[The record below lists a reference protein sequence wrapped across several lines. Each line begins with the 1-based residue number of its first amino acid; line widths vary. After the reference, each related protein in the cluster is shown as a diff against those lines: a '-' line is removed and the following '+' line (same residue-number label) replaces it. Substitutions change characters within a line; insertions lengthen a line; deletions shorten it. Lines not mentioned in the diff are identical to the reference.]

1 MDRYVKTEAELR
13 IKTEVEP
20 VTQIAAELHAHKNKI
35 KILIIDDES
44 PIREVLSASL
54 RDDGYEVM
62 VAPDGFSGL
71 AALKSFLP
79 DICFLDI
86 WMPKMDGIE
95 VLSQAVS
102 LYPHTSFVMI
112 SGHGTIETAV
122 KATKIGAWDFIE
134 KPLSLDKISIAID
147 HIVKLK
153 GEREEKN
160 ALLNKLRKTIALVG
174 ESQLMQKIR
183 ENVTLFARN
192 KIPIMIE
199 GEVGSGRQLAAQNIH
214 YMSLRASGPIS
225 EINCGALPQD
235 LIEIELF
242 GIEKGTL
249 PGIDKTRR
257 GKIELMNNGTLLI
270 EEIEEMP
277 MVLQEKLVSFIKNN
291 TFKRF
296 GSSEELTSDVRIILT
311 STTSLE
317 NLKNKNKIHLNLAD
331 MLDKSVML
339 MAPLRERP
347 EDIYSLVLHF
357 SDIAAKQMATLRKTI
372 SEQGMKL
379 MLRHS
384 WPGNVRELQ
393 NFIERVYILT
403 PSDFVDVHDLKF
415 AGLSEKRAS
424 SATATADAGADSGDI
439 STFREARAEFEKEF
453 LIRKIQE
460 SGGNISKTAEA
471 IGLERSYLHRKIK
484 AYGIE
489 VNL

>member
-1 MDRYVKTEAELR
+1 M
-13 IKTEVEP
+13 
-20 VTQIAAELHAHKNKI
+20 ELHAQKNKL

-44 PIREVLSASL
+44 PIREVLSESL

-62 VAPDGFSGL
+62 VAADGPSGL
-71 AALKSFLP
+71 VVLKTFSP

-95 VLSQAVS
+95 VLTQAVP
-102 LYPHTSFVMI
+102 LHPNTSFVMI

-134 KPLSLDKISIAID
+134 KPLSLDKVSIAID

-153 GEREEKN
+153 GERDEKN

-174 ESQLMQKIR
+174 ESNVMQKIR
-183 ENVTLFARN
+183 ENVTQFAKNNVPLF
-192 KIPIMIE
+192 IE
-199 GEVGSGRQLAAQNIH
+199 GEIGSGRELAAQNIH
-214 YMSLRASGPIS
+214 YMSLRASGPFS
-225 EINCGALPQD
+225 EINCSTLPQD

-277 MVLQEKLVSFIKNN
+277 TILQEKLASFVKNQN
-291 TFKRF
+291 FKRF
-296 GSSEELTSDVRIILT
+296 GSSDPLNSDVRIILT
-311 STTSLE
+311 STFSLE
-317 NLKNKNKIHLNLAD
+317 NLKSKNKIHPELAS
-331 MLDKSVML
+331 LIDKSSML
-339 MAPLRERP
+339 MPPLRERP
-347 EDIYSLVLHF
+347 EDIYSLVIHF
-357 SDIAAKQMATLRKTI
+357 SDIAAKQMASLRKTI

-379 MLRHS
+379 MLKHS
-384 WPGNVRELQ
+384 WPGNVRELK

-415 AGLSEKRAS
+415 AGLIDKKSANAS
-424 SATATADAGADSGDI
+424 TAADLNDF
-439 STFREARAEFEKEF
+439 STFREARAEFEKDF
-453 LIRKIQE
+453 LIKKIQE
-460 SGGNISKTAEA
+460 NGGNISKTAEA

-489 VNL
+489 VSL

>member
-1 MDRYVKTEAELR
+1 M
-13 IKTEVEP
+13 
-20 VTQIAAELHAHKNKI
+20 ELHAQKNKL

-44 PIREVLSASL
+44 PIREVLSESL

-62 VAPDGFSGL
+62 VAADGPSGL
-71 AALKSFLP
+71 IVLKSFSP

-95 VLSQAVS
+95 VLTQAVP
-102 LYPHTSFVMI
+102 LHTNTSFVMI

-134 KPLSLDKISIAID
+134 KPLSLDKVSIAID

-153 GEREEKN
+153 GERDEKN

-174 ESQLMQKIR
+174 ESQVMQKIR
-183 ENVTLFARN
+183 ENVTQFAKNSVPLFV
-192 KIPIMIE
+192 E
-199 GEVGSGRQLAAQNIH
+199 GEIGSGRELAAQNIH
-214 YMSLRASGPIS
+214 YMSIRASGPFS
-225 EINCGALPQD
+225 EVNCSTLPQD

-277 MVLQEKLVSFIKNN
+277 IVLQEKLSNFIKSQNFN
-291 TFKRF
+291 RF
-296 GSSEELTSDVRIILT
+296 GSSEPLTSDVRVILS
-311 STTSLE
+311 STMSLE
-317 NLKNKNKIHLNLAD
+317 ILKAKGKIHAELA
-331 MLDKSVML
+331 LLIDKSCML
-339 MAPLRERP
+339 MPPLRDRP
-347 EDIYSLVLHF
+347 EDIYSLVMHF
-357 SDIAAKQMATLRKTI
+357 SDIAAKQMASLRKTI
-372 SEQGMKL
+372 SEQGLKL
-379 MLRHS
+379 MLKHN
-384 WPGNVRELQ
+384 WPGNVRELK

-415 AGLSEKRAS
+415 AGLIDKK
-424 SATATADAGADSGDI
+424 SATSSGAADLNDF
-439 STFREARAEFEKEF
+439 STFREARAEFEKDF
-453 LIRKIQE
+453 LIKKIQE
-460 SGGNISKTAEA
+460 NGGNISKTAEA

-489 VNL
+489 VSL

>member
-1 MDRYVKTEAELR
+1 M
-13 IKTEVEP
+13 
-20 VTQIAAELHAHKNKI
+20 ELHAQKNKL

-44 PIREVLSASL
+44 PIREVLSESL

-62 VAPDGFSGL
+62 VAADGPSGL
-71 AALKSFLP
+71 AVLKSFFP

-86 WMPKMDGIE
+86 WMPKMDGLE
-95 VLSQAVS
+95 VLTQAVP
-102 LYPHTSFVMI
+102 LYPNTSFVMI

-122 KATKIGAWDFIE
+122 KATRIGAWDFIE
-134 KPLSLDKISIAID
+134 KPLSLDKVSIAID

-153 GEREEKN
+153 GERDEKN
-160 ALLNKLRKTIALVG
+160 ALLNKLRNTIALVG

-183 ENVTLFARN
+183 EKVTQFAKN
-192 KIPIMIE
+192 SVPLIVE
-199 GEVGSGRQLAAQNIH
+199 GEVGSGRELAAQNIH
-214 YMSLRASGPIS
+214 YMSLRASGPFS
-225 EINCGALPQD
+225 EINCSTLPQD

-257 GKIELMNNGTLLI
+257 GKIELMNSGTLLI

-277 MVLQEKLVSFIKNN
+277 IVLQEKLAHFIKNN
-291 TFKRF
+291 IFKRF
-296 GSSEELTSDVRIILT
+296 GSSEELSSDVRIILT
-311 STTSLE
+311 TTTSLE
-317 NLKNKNKIHLNLAD
+317 SLKAKSKIHQELANLLNESS
-331 MLDKSVML
+331 MRMP
-339 MAPLRERP
+339 PLRERP
-347 EDIYSLVLHF
+347 EDVYSLVFHF
-357 SDIAAKQMATLRKTI
+357 SDIAAKQMASLRKTI

-379 MLRHS
+379 MLKHS
-384 WPGNVRELQ
+384 WPGNVRELK

-415 AGLSEKRAS
+415 AGLIDKKSDVSSES
-424 SATATADAGADSGDI
+424 DLSDF
-439 STFREARAEFEKEF
+439 STFREARAEFEKDF
-453 LIRKIQE
+453 LIKKIQE
-460 SGGNISKTAEA
+460 NGGNISKTAEA

>member
-1 MDRYVKTEAELR
+1 M
-13 IKTEVEP
+13 
-20 VTQIAAELHAHKNKI
+20 ELHAQKNKLR
-35 KILIIDDES
+35 ILIIDDES
-44 PIREVLSASL
+44 PIREVLSESL
-54 RDDGYEVM
+54 RDDGYEVL
-62 VAPDGFSGL
+62 AAADGPSGL
-71 AALKSFLP
+71 TVLKSFSP

-95 VLSQAVS
+95 VLTQAVP
-102 LYPHTSFVMI
+102 LYPGTSFVMI

-153 GEREEKN
+153 GERDEKN
-160 ALLNKLRKTIALVG
+160 ALLNKLRKSIALVG
-174 ESQLMQKIR
+174 ESQVMQKIR
-183 ENVTLFARN
+183 EQVTQFAKNNVPL
-192 KIPIMIE
+192 IVE
-199 GEVGSGRQLAAQNIH
+199 GEIGSGRELAAQNIH
-214 YMSLRASGPIS
+214 YMSLRASGPFS
-225 EINCGALPQD
+225 EINCSTLPQD

-277 MVLQEKLVSFIKNN
+277 TVLQEKLALFIKNN
-291 TFKRF
+291 KFKRF
-296 GSSEELTSDVRIILT
+296 GSSEELVSDVRIILT
-311 STTSLE
+311 STSSLE
-317 NLKNKNKIHLNLAD
+317 NLKSKSKINPELITL
-331 MLDKSVML
+331 LDKSSMVMP
-339 MAPLRERP
+339 PLRDRP
-347 EDIYSLVLHF
+347 EDIYSLVFHF
-357 SDIAAKQMATLRKTI
+357 SDIAAKQMASLRKTI

-379 MLRHS
+379 MLKHS
-384 WPGNVRELQ
+384 WPGNVRELK

-415 AGLSEKRAS
+415 AGLIDKKQAGSS
-424 SATATADAGADSGDI
+424 SADLNDF
-439 STFREARAEFEKEF
+439 STFREARAEFEKDF
-453 LIRKIQE
+453 LIKKIQE
-460 SGGNISKTAEA
+460 NAGNISKTAEA

-489 VNL
+489 VII

>member
-1 MDRYVKTEAELR
+1 M
-13 IKTEVEP
+13 
-20 VTQIAAELHAHKNKI
+20 ELHAQKNKL

-44 PIREVLSASL
+44 PIREVLSESL

-62 VAPDGFSGL
+62 VAADGPSGL
-71 AALKSFLP
+71 AVLKSFLP

-86 WMPKMDGIE
+86 WMPKMDGLE
-95 VLSQAVS
+95 VLTQAVP
-102 LYPHTSFVMI
+102 LYPNTSFVMI

-122 KATKIGAWDFIE
+122 KATRIGAWDFIE

-153 GEREEKN
+153 GERDEKN
-160 ALLNKLRKTIALVG
+160 ALLNKLRNTIALVG

-183 ENVTLFARN
+183 EKVTQFAQN
-192 KIPIMIE
+192 SVPLIVE
-199 GEVGSGRQLAAQNIH
+199 GEVGSGRELAAQNIH
-214 YMSLRASGPIS
+214 YMSLRASGPFS
-225 EINCGALPQD
+225 EINCSTLPQD

-257 GKIELMNNGTLLI
+257 GKIELMNNGTLLV

-277 MVLQEKLVSFIKNN
+277 IVLQEKLAHFIKNSN
-291 TFKRF
+291 FKRF
-296 GSSEELTSDVRIILT
+296 GSSEELNSDVRIILT
-311 STTSLE
+311 TTASLE
-317 NLKNKNKIHLNLAD
+317 NLKTKNKIHQELANL
-331 MLDKSVML
+331 LDKSL
-339 MAPLRERP
+339 MQMPPLRDRP
-347 EDIYSLVLHF
+347 EDVYSLVFHF
-357 SDIAAKQMATLRKTI
+357 SDIAAKQMASLRKTI

-379 MLRHS
+379 MLKHS
-384 WPGNVRELQ
+384 WPGNVRELK

-415 AGLSEKRAS
+415 AGLVDKRPGVS
-424 SATATADAGADSGDI
+424 SDADLSDF

-453 LIRKIQE
+453 LIKKIQE
-460 SGGNISKTAEA
+460 NGGNISKTAEA

>member
-1 MDRYVKTEAELR
+1 M
-13 IKTEVEP
+13 
-20 VTQIAAELHAHKNKI
+20 ELHAQKNKI

-44 PIREVLSASL
+44 PIREVLSESL

-62 VAPDGFSGL
+62 VAADGPSGL
-71 AALKSFLP
+71 VVLKSFLP

-95 VLSQAVS
+95 VLSQAV
-102 LYPHTSFVMI
+102 PIHPNTSFVMI

-134 KPLSLDKISIAID
+134 KPLSLDKVLISID
-147 HIVKLK
+147 HIVKYK

-174 ESQLMQKIR
+174 ESQVMQKIR
-183 ENVTLFARN
+183 ENVTQFAKN
-192 KIPIMIE
+192 SVPLIIE
-199 GEVGSGRQLAAQNIH
+199 GEIGSGRELAAQNIH

-225 EINCGALPQD
+225 EINCSTLPQD

-242 GIEKGTL
+242 GIEKETL

-257 GKIELMNNGTLLI
+257 GKIELMNNGTLFV

-277 MVLQEKLVSFIKNN
+277 MILQEKLVNFIKNAK
-291 TFKRF
+291 FKRF
-296 GSSEELTSDVRIILT
+296 GSSEELSSDVRIILT
-311 STTSLE
+311 TTSSLE
-317 NLKNKNKIHLNLAD
+317 VLKEKNKIHIELANLLN
-331 MLDKSVML
+331 KSSMQ
-339 MAPLRERP
+339 MPPLRERP
-347 EDIYSLVLHF
+347 EDIYSLVVHF
-357 SDIAAKQMATLRKTI
+357 SDIAAKQMASLRKTI

-379 MLRHS
+379 MIKHS

-415 AGLSEKRAS
+415 AGLIEKKLTNTTS
-424 SATATADAGADSGDI
+424 DLSDF

-453 LIRKIQE
+453 LIKKIQE
-460 SGGNISKTAEA
+460 NGGNISKTAEA

-489 VNL
+489 VVI

>member
-1 MDRYVKTEAELR
+1 M
-13 IKTEVEP
+13 
-20 VTQIAAELHAHKNKI
+20 ELHAQKNKL

-44 PIREVLSASL
+44 PIREVLSESL

-62 VAPDGFSGL
+62 VAADGPSGL
-71 AALKSFLP
+71 AVLKTFLP

-95 VLSQAVS
+95 VLTQAVP
-102 LYPHTSFVMI
+102 LHTNTSFVMI

-134 KPLSLDKISIAID
+134 KPLSLDKVSIAID

-153 GEREEKN
+153 GERDEKN

-174 ESQLMQKIR
+174 ESIVMQKIR
-183 ENVTLFARN
+183 ENVTQFAKNNVPLF
-192 KIPIMIE
+192 IE
-199 GEVGSGRQLAAQNIH
+199 GEIGSGRELAAQNIH
-214 YMSLRASGPIS
+214 YMSLRASGPFS
-225 EINCGALPQD
+225 EINCSTLPQD

-277 MVLQEKLVSFIKNN
+277 PILQEKLASFVKNQN
-291 TFKRF
+291 FKRF
-296 GSSEELTSDVRIILT
+296 GSSDPLNSDVRIILT
-311 STTSLE
+311 STFSLE
-317 NLKNKNKIHLNLAD
+317 NLKSKNKIHTELAS
-331 MLDKSVML
+331 LIDKSSML
-339 MAPLRERP
+339 MPPLRERP
-347 EDIYSLVLHF
+347 EDIYSLVIHF
-357 SDIAAKQMATLRKTI
+357 SDIAAKQMASLRKTI

-379 MLRHS
+379 MLKHS
-384 WPGNVRELQ
+384 WPGNVRELK

-415 AGLSEKRAS
+415 AGLIDKK
-424 SATATADAGADSGDI
+424 SATTSTAADLNDF
-439 STFREARAEFEKEF
+439 STFREARAEFEKDF
-453 LIRKIQE
+453 LIKKIQE
-460 SGGNISKTAEA
+460 NGGNISKTAEA

-489 VNL
+489 VTL

>member
-1 MDRYVKTEAELR
+1 M
-13 IKTEVEP
+13 
-20 VTQIAAELHAHKNKI
+20 ELHAHKNKL

-44 PIREVLSASL
+44 PIREVLSESL

-62 VAPDGFSGL
+62 VAADGPSGL
-71 AALKSFLP
+71 IVLKNFLP

-86 WMPKMDGIE
+86 WMPKMDGLE
-95 VLSQAVS
+95 VLTQAV
-102 LYPHTSFVMI
+102 PIHPNTSFVMI

-153 GEREEKN
+153 GERDEKN

-174 ESQLMQKIR
+174 ESQVMQKIR
-183 ENVTLFARN
+183 ENVTQFAKN
-192 KIPIMIE
+192 IVPLIIE
-199 GEVGSGRQLAAQNIH
+199 GEIGSGRELAAQNIH
-214 YMSLRASGPIS
+214 YMSLRASGPFS
-225 EINCGALPQD
+225 EINCSTLPQD

-257 GKIELMNNGTLLI
+257 GKIELVNNGTLLI

-277 MVLQEKLVSFIKNN
+277 LILQDKLAKFIKNN

-296 GSSEELTSDVRIILT
+296 GSSDDLNSDVRIILT
-311 STTSLE
+311 STSSLVI
-317 NLKNKNKIHLNLAD
+317 LKEKNKIHNELANLV
-331 MLDKSVML
+331 DKTSMI
-339 MAPLRERP
+339 MPPLRERP
-347 EDIYSLVLHF
+347 EDIYSLVIHF
-357 SDIAAKQMATLRKTI
+357 SDIAAKQMASLRKTI

-379 MLRHS
+379 MLKHG
-384 WPGNVRELQ
+384 WPGNVRELE

-415 AGLSEKRAS
+415 AGLIDKKSLGTSSGGELSEF
-424 SATATADAGADSGDI
+424 

-453 LIRKIQE
+453 LIKKIQE
-460 SGGNISKTAEA
+460 NGGNISKTAEA